1 MSLRLISALTSR
13 LRERLERFRLEHP
26 QERRPLQISA
36 WVALGL
42 FTLIV
47 ATGAGVRLTGS
58 GLGCSNWPNC
68 SDQSLTPQN
77 GHAYIE
83 FGNRLITTP
92 VTLAALAC
100 LIFAWLQPDR
110 RRDYRTLSK
119 WLLGLVAA
127 QALLGAIAVWTDL
140 NWTTVSGHYLL
151 SMVSLTLCVIL
162 VWRLR
167 QEAAGAAD
175 EGVADQRVSRAVRGL
190 AISGAAVITL
200 GTLVTASGPYA
211 GGQGT
216 GDVVQRLS
224 VFGAD
229 SFPTMVMIHARLA
242 AVFGVVAVAAWLYAR
257 ARSITALTAPLTALC
272 LLVAVAGVIGQ
283 LQYHVYDYP
292 AALVW
297 AHVVVAALLWNACT
311 WLWLAARHGAA
322 APAAAP
328 HDAFGRT

>member
-1 MSLRLISALTSR
+1 MSATER
-13 LRERLERFRLEHP
+13 LRTRKQFS
-26 QERRPLQISA
+26 RRPLQIAA
-36 WVALGL
+36 WAALGL

-92 VTLAALAC
+92 VALAAVAC
-100 LIFAWLQPDR
+100 LVFALLQQDR
-110 RRDYRTLSK
+110 RADYVALSK
-119 WLLGLVAA
+119 WLLGLVFA

-140 NWTTVSGHYLL
+140 NWATVSGHYLL
-151 SMVSLTLCVIL
+151 SMVSLTLCVVL

-167 QEAAGAAD
+167 QEAQD
-175 EGVADQRVSRAVRGL
+175 TEEEGVSDGRVSRAVRGL
-190 AISGAAVITL
+190 AIFGAAVITL

-216 GDVVQRLS
+216 GDVVERLT

-242 AVFGVVAVAAWLYAR
+242 AVFGVLAVIAWLYAR
-257 ARSITALTAPLTALC
+257 ARAITALMAPLTALC
-272 LLVAVAGVIGQ
+272 LLVAVAGLIGQ

-297 AHVVVAALLWNACT
+297 AHVVLAALLWNACM
-311 WLWLAARHGAA
+311 WLWLAARTRST
-322 APAAAP
+322 PA
-328 HDAFGRT
+328 